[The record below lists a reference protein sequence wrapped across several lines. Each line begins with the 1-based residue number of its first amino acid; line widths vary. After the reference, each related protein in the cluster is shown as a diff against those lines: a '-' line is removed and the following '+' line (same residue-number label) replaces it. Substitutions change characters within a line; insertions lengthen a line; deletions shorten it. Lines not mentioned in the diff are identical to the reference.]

1 MKPNKG
7 RSWKA
12 YASKLTPMANF
23 GILDKKEGVSA
34 FRIAATKGRR
44 GEPPAP
50 FKGLEQRVWS
60 RL

>member
-1 MKPNKG
+1 
-7 RSWKA
+7 
-12 YASKLTPMANF
+12 MANF